1 MSQKLKPRSLS
12 KKAFG
17 KINLTLEITARR
29 TDGFHEINSVMQ
41 TISLCDTVSVTPNTE
56 LIIQQGGYVLPPES
70 DLVMQAAVL
79 LKSHASVSQGA
90 TIKVDKKIP
99 MSGGLGGG
107 SSDAASALHILCTL
121 WNIPLATP
129 AISELASSIGSDV
142 PFFLQGGTAF
152 VQGRGEMVRA
162 MSPIP
167 KTWFVL
173 CVPDIDV
180 PNKTASMYSLLGPS
194 NFTSGGLSRK
204 IEARVNGGGDLP
216 EEFLF
221 NAFDSV
227 VIKKYER
234 VASAFE
240 AMKSVGIK
248 DPHLVGSGPT
258 VYGTASSKD
267 SARAMQLLLQ
277 LKHGYEAYVAE
288 PMFDQ
293 EVPK

>member
-1 MSQKLKPRSLS
+1 MSEKLKPRSLS

-56 LIIQQGGYVLPPES
+56 LIIQQAGYVLPPES

-152 VQGRGEMVRA
+152 VQGSCLLYT
-162 MSPIP
+162 SPSP
-167 KTWFVL
+167 R
-173 CVPDIDV
+173 D
-180 PNKTASMYSLLGPS
+180 
-194 NFTSGGLSRK
+194 
-204 IEARVNGGGDLP
+204 
-216 EEFLF
+216 
-221 NAFDSV
+221 
-227 VIKKYER
+227 
-234 VASAFE
+234 
-240 AMKSVGIK
+240 
-248 DPHLVGSGPT
+248 
-258 VYGTASSKD
+258 
-267 SARAMQLLLQ
+267 
-277 LKHGYEAYVAE
+277 
-288 PMFDQ
+288 
-293 EVPK
+293 